1 MPNRFLIIVTMV
13 TVILTIGVV
22 VFAFKDVNGGGQA
35 SANVISTVSRYWRV
49 AKSKT
54 LETMAP
60 MLGTFGINVDEGR
73 ISTED
78 SDVSKYIEDAA
89 SSLNSAINSIK
100 Q

>member
-1 MPNRFLIIVTMV
+1 MPNRFLIIVTIV
-13 TVILTIGVV
+13 TVILTCGVIT
-22 VFAFKDVNGGGQA
+22 FAFKDVAVGGQH
-35 SANVISTVSRYWRV
+35 SDNLISTVSQYWRT
-49 AKSKT
+49 AKRKT
-54 LETMAP
+54 LEFASP

-89 SSLNSAINSIK
+89 SSLNSTIKSIT

>member
-35 SANVISTVSRYWRV
+35 SSDIISTVSRYWRV

-54 LETMAP
+54 LETAAP
-60 MLGTFGINVDEGR
+60 MLSTFGVNVSEGR
-73 ISTED
+73 ISAED
-78 SDVSKYIEDAA
+78 SSVTKYLEDAA
-89 SSLNSAINSIK
+89 SSLDETLKSVTK
-100 Q
+100 

>member
-22 VFAFKDVNGGGQA
+22 VFAFKDVNGGGQN
-35 SANVISTVSRYWRV
+35 SDNLISTVSQYWRKAKRTTFEHV
-49 AKSKT
+49 APVLS
-54 LETMAP
+54 
-60 MLGTFGINVDEGR
+60 TFGVNVDEGR

-78 SDVSKYIEDAA
+78 SSVAKYIEDAA
-89 SSLNSAINSIK
+89 SSLNSTLKSIT